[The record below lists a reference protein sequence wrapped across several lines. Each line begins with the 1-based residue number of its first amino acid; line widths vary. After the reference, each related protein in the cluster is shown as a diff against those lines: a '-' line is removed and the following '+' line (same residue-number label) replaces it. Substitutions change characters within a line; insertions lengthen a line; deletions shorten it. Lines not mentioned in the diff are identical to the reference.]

1 MKQLILAVTATAC
14 LTFPGLATAAN
25 PALLRINATCNAYA
39 NTSRM
44 LDEPHEC
51 ADVLQQI
58 AAIRGAV
65 NGLRREVIK
74 GHLIDHIVRE
84 DSEAKREND

>member
-1 MKQLILAVTATAC
+1 MKKLILAATAC
-14 LTFPGLATAAN
+14 LTFPALATVAN
-25 PALLRINATCNAYA
+25 PEALRINATCNAYA

-51 ADVLQQI
+51 AAVLQQI
-58 AAIRGAV
+58 CAIRRAV
-65 NGLRREVIK
+65 NGLMREVIK